1 METASTCFLRS
12 FFKESNIDE
21 RVYTVTTPSGK
32 TRFISTSCVIESI
45 LDAAPDEQDAIA
57 NTLIHRSIRKGSI
70 HMYMEELAR
79 AMVARC
85 WFLSR

>member
-21 RVYTVTTPSGK
+21 RVYTVATPEGK

-45 LDAAPDEQDAIA
+45 LDAPPEEQDSIA
-57 NTLIHRSIRKGSI
+57 NTLIHIGI
-70 HMYMEELAR
+70 HRGNVHSYMGELAR